1 MQQSIK
7 VPSEVPSRP
16 LPYTFDRTTGAIV
29 YPEMSD
35 KAPPVIL
42 VVEDDGPCRK
52 VIEQLLKKSR
62 FSFRSAVN
70 ALEALKI
77 LSREHVDLVLSDIR
91 LGGKDGVAMMQEA
104 HQHYPEL
111 PFIIMTGWSQ
121 DYTYE
126 DIIRAGAADF
136 LAKPFS
142 PGELTAKICRIQKE
156 KQLRQQLQ
164 QALAEIKKL
173 FENTV
178 GALSA
183 TLEKRD
189 PYTAGHHCRVSELAC
204 AIGKEWGLP
213 LESIEVLRL
222 AAFVHDIGKVGIP
235 TEILSKPGK
244 LSETEMSLVRI
255 HCQIGFDILKNVKFP
270 WPIAEIVFQHH
281 ERINGSGYPL
291 GLKGPQI
298 LLEAKI
304 LGVAD
309 VVEAMSSHRPYRPA
323 LDLAVALEEISLHQG
338 ILYEREVVQTCLR
351 LFNKRGFTLSE
362 K

>member
-1 MQQSIK
+1 
-7 VPSEVPSRP
+7 V
-16 LPYTFDRTTGAIV
+16 
-29 YPEMSD
+29 
-35 KAPPVIL
+35 
-42 VVEDDGPCRK
+42 DDDDPCRK
-52 VIEQLLKKSR
+52 VLEQILQKSR
-62 FSFRSAVN
+62 YSFLSAAN
-70 ALEALKI
+70 AFEALKI
-77 LSREHVDLVLSDIR
+77 LGRENVDLVLSDIK

-104 HQHYPEL
+104 HQLYPEL

-121 DYTYE
+121 EYSYD
-126 DIIRAGAADF
+126 DIIYAGAADF

-142 PGELTAKICRIQKE
+142 PRELTAKICRIQRE
-156 KQLRQQLQ
+156 KQIYRQLQ
-164 QALAEIKKL
+164 HALARMEKI

-178 GALSA
+178 RALA
-183 TLEKRD
+183 AILEKRD

-204 AIGKEWGLP
+204 AMGRELGLSLP
-213 LESIEVLRL
+213 AIEVLRL

-362 K
+362 R